1 MGTGNRF
8 KHQGIPEPLSEA
20 HIARLKRKAGL
31 PIDDIP
37 ETKKRKAQNGKASSK
52 TNNNASGK
60 VNRKSN
66 ETKEAQPLPSRNGK
80 AAKPKSKKAKPE
92 PELDLDDMSDG
103 VGGGFSDEDMS
114 GLDEEGGLA
123 DDFLGSD
130 DSVYDS
136 EGEGE
141 RRAMFSEDEDDSDG
155 DAEEKLTAANIVGLS
170 RKLDKEKAEEEAAA
184 EAELQETLQTNID
197 VPHVLEDGDEEQ
209 QNKNLLAPDLQLLR
223 QRISDTIRVLDDFAN
238 LSEPDAS
245 RSEYTAQLL
254 KDICAYYGKR
264 LPVPFELQGALGSE
278 LMLGPTGYSEF
289 LAEKLLNLFPPR
301 EALAFFDANETPRPI
316 VIRTNTLK
324 TSRRE
329 LASALINRGVTLEPV
344 GKWSKVGLQIFES
357 NVPLGATPEYL
368 AGHYIM
374 QAASSFLPCMALAP
388 QEGERILDMASAPGG
403 KTTYLAALMKNTG
416 CIFANDPSKTR
427 SRGLIG
433 NVHRL
438 GVRNVIVC
446 NYDARDFPKV
456 MGGFDRVLLVI
467 AKDPSV
473 KTNKTEKDFITIPH
487 TQKQL
492 LLGAIDSVNHAGTG
506 GYIVYSTCSVS
517 VEENEMV
524 VQYALKKRPN
534 VRLVSTELPFGK
546 EGFTAY
552 QGKTFDK
559 SLSLT
564 RRFYPH
570 TLNLDGFYVAKFHK
584 IGPTLANLV
593 KDKAESTPRQ
603 EEVIDRTPILAD
615 GKISQAVE
623 GDDFGGFDDD
633 EDAEYIQ
640 RAKRNA
646 MRKRGLDPKALD
658 KPKTQDEAKSES
670 PQTKTKAKP
679 ANGGK
684 QKTKRVFNPKSAKL
698 ENGQVKCGE
707 HSLGSIRSNQETCE
721 LCSLIDRAS
730 RFLKP
735 WWPIAEFLD
744 RPERITCAL
753 FNGRNRLGSGV
764 LTGSISQT
772 QVLLDQLF
780 VELNPSYSSVN
791 LIKQEFLDSL
801 RERGAFLD
809 RPESTTG
816 GPRKNNS
823 LNILLIL
830 AGLAPVKATSQ
841 IFIQLHPCLYPVPTV
856 EDYVDDT
863 SPPMV
868 FPTGRIVRPEVNV

>member
-1 MGTGNRF
+1 MGTGNRL

-20 HIARLKRKAGL
+20 HFAKLKRKAGL
-31 PIDDIP
+31 PADDVP

-52 TNNNASGK
+52 ANNKATGRANG
-60 VNRKSN
+60 KSN
-66 ETKEAQPLPSRNGK
+66 GTKVTQPLPSQNGN
-80 AAKPKSKKAKPE
+80 AAKSKSKKAKPE

-114 GLDEEGGLA
+114 GLDEEGGLP

-184 EAELQETLQTNID
+184 EAELQETMQTNIE

-209 QNKNLLAPDLQLLR
+209 QNKLLLAPDLQLLR
-223 QRISDTIRVLDDFAN
+223 QRISDAIRVLDDFAN
-238 LSEPDAS
+238 LSEPGTS

-254 KDICAYYGKR
+254 KDICAYY
-264 LPVPFELQGALGSE
+264 
-278 LMLGPTGYSEF
+278 GYSEF

-357 NVPLGATPEYL
+357 GVPLGATPEYL
-368 AGHYIM
+368 AGHYIL

-456 MGGFDRVLLVI
+456 MGGFDRVLLGEPCTGTGVI

-492 LLGAIDSVNHAGTG
+492 LLGAIDSVNHAGKG
-506 GYIVYSTCSVS
+506 GYVVYSTCSVS

-534 VRLVSTELPFGK
+534 VRLVSTDLPFGK

-584 IGPTLANLV
+584 IGPTPANLV
-593 KDKAESTPRQ
+593 RDRAESTPRQ
-603 EEVIDRTPILAD
+603 EEVIDKTPILAD
-615 GKISQAVE
+615 DKVPAHLRQ
-623 GDDFGGFDDD
+623 GDDFGGFNDD
-633 EDAEYIQ
+633 EDTEYIQ

-646 MRKRGLDPKALD
+646 MRKRGIDPKALD
-658 KPKTQDEAKSES
+658 KPKAQDKAKSES
-670 PQTKTKAKP
+670 SQTKSKAKP
-679 ANGGK
+679 TNGGK
-684 QKTKRVFNPKSAKL
+684 QKTKS
-698 ENGQVKCGE
+698 
-707 HSLGSIRSNQETCE
+707 
-721 LCSLIDRAS
+721 
-730 RFLKP
+730 
-735 WWPIAEFLD
+735 
-744 RPERITCAL
+744 
-753 FNGRNRLGSGV
+753 
-764 LTGSISQT
+764 
-772 QVLLDQLF
+772 
-780 VELNPSYSSVN
+780 
-791 LIKQEFLDSL
+791 
-801 RERGAFLD
+801 
-809 RPESTTG
+809 
-816 GPRKNNS
+816 
-823 LNILLIL
+823 
-830 AGLAPVKATSQ
+830 KA
-841 IFIQLHPCLYPVPTV
+841 
-856 EDYVDDT
+856 
-863 SPPMV
+863 
-868 FPTGRIVRPEVNV
+868 

>member
-1 MGTGNRF
+1 MGTGNRL

-20 HIARLKRKAGL
+20 HFAKLKRKAGL
-31 PIDDIP
+31 PVDDVP

-52 TNNNASGK
+52 ASSKASNKSTGKANGKTNGTK
-60 VNRKSN
+60 V
-66 ETKEAQPLPSRNGK
+66 TQPLPIQNGK
-80 AAKPKSKKAKPE
+80 AAKSKSKKAKPE

-103 VGGGFSDEDMS
+103 IGGGFSDEDMS
-114 GLDEEGGLA
+114 VLDEEGGLA

-197 VPHVLEDGDEEQ
+197 VPHVLEDGDEQ

-238 LSEPDAS
+238 LSEPGTS
-245 RSEYTAQLL
+245 RSEYTAQFL
-254 KDICAYYGKR
+254 KDICAYY
-264 LPVPFELQGALGSE
+264 
-278 LMLGPTGYSEF
+278 GYSEF
-289 LAEKLLNLFPPR
+289 LAEKLLGLFPPR

-368 AGHYIM
+368 AGHYIL

-584 IGPTLANLV
+584 IGPTPANLV
-593 KDKAESTPRQ
+593 KDKAQSTPRQ
-603 EEVIDRTPILAD
+603 EEVIDKTPILAD
-615 GKISQAVE
+615 DKVPSQGVD

-658 KPKTQDEAKSES
+658 KPKSHDKAKSDNS
-670 PQTKTKAKP
+670 KTKAEAKP
-679 ANGGK
+679 TNGGK
-684 QKTKRVFNPKSAKL
+684 QK
-698 ENGQVKCGE
+698 
-707 HSLGSIRSNQETCE
+707 
-721 LCSLIDRAS
+721 
-730 RFLKP
+730 
-735 WWPIAEFLD
+735 
-744 RPERITCAL
+744 
-753 FNGRNRLGSGV
+753 
-764 LTGSISQT
+764 
-772 QVLLDQLF
+772 
-780 VELNPSYSSVN
+780 
-791 LIKQEFLDSL
+791 
-801 RERGAFLD
+801 
-809 RPESTTG
+809 
-816 GPRKNNS
+816 KNK
-823 LNILLIL
+823 
-830 AGLAPVKATSQ
+830 V
-841 IFIQLHPCLYPVPTV
+841 
-856 EDYVDDT
+856 
-863 SPPMV
+863 
-868 FPTGRIVRPEVNV
+868 

>member
-1 MGTGNRF
+1 MGVGNRL
-8 KHQGIPEPLSEA
+8 KHQGVPAPLSDA
-20 HIARLKRKAGL
+20 HFAKLKRKAGL
-31 PIDDIP
+31 PVDDDVP
-37 ETKKRKAQNGKASSK
+37 DTKKRKAQNGKASTKPSG
-52 TNNNASGK
+52 NANGRSNGTKASQAPPSRSGK
-60 VNRKSN
+60 SAKSKSMK
-66 ETKEAQPLPSRNGK
+66 T
-80 AAKPKSKKAKPE
+80 KPK
-92 PELDLDDMSDG
+92 PELDLEDISDG
-103 VGGGFSDEDMS
+103 VGSGFSDEDMS
-114 GLDEEGGLA
+114 DLEGEDELV

-170 RKLDKEKAEEEAAA
+170 RKLDKEKAEEEADA

-197 VPHVLEDGDEEQ
+197 VPHVLEDGDEAQ
-209 QNKNLLAPDLQLLR
+209 QNTALLPPDLQLLR

-238 LSEPDAS
+238 LSEPGTS

-254 KDICAYYGKR
+254 KDICAYY
-264 LPVPFELQGALGSE
+264 
-278 LMLGPTGYSEF
+278 GYSEF

-344 GKWSKVGLQIFES
+344 GKWSKRLI
-357 NVPLGATPEYL
+357 ATPEYL
-368 AGHYIM
+368 AGQYIL

-438 GVRNVIVC
+438 GVRNVVVC

-506 GYIVYSTCSVS
+506 GFIVYSTCSVS

-534 VRLVSTELPFGK
+534 VRLVSTDLPFGK

-564 RRFYPH
+564 RRFVYQYIETAPFD
-570 TLNLDGFYVAKFHK
+570 LLIIGSYVAKFQK
-584 IGPTLANLV
+584 IGPTPANLV
-593 KDKAESTPRQ
+593 RDKAESTSRRQ
-603 EEVIDRTPILAD
+603 EDVVDKTPI
-615 GKISQAVE
+615 S
-623 GDDFGGFDDD
+623 DDDKTTSGAENDNFGGFDDEED
-633 EDAEYIQ
+633 EAYMQ

-646 MRKRGLDPKALD
+646 MRKRGLNPKALD
-658 KPKTQDEAKSES
+658 KPKAQ
-670 PQTKTKAKP
+670 P
-679 ANGGK
+679 K
-684 QKTKRVFNPKSAKL
+684 QKTKPSSTNGSKPKSA
-698 ENGQVKCGE
+698 
-707 HSLGSIRSNQETCE
+707 T
-721 LCSLIDRAS
+721 
-730 RFLKP
+730 
-735 WWPIAEFLD
+735 
-744 RPERITCAL
+744 
-753 FNGRNRLGSGV
+753 
-764 LTGSISQT
+764 
-772 QVLLDQLF
+772 
-780 VELNPSYSSVN
+780 
-791 LIKQEFLDSL
+791 
-801 RERGAFLD
+801 
-809 RPESTTG
+809 
-816 GPRKNNS
+816 
-823 LNILLIL
+823 
-830 AGLAPVKATSQ
+830 KA
-841 IFIQLHPCLYPVPTV
+841 
-856 EDYVDDT
+856 
-863 SPPMV
+863 
-868 FPTGRIVRPEVNV
+868 

>member
-1 MGTGNRF
+1 MGVGNRF
-8 KHQGIPEPLSEA
+8 KHQGVPEPLSEA
-20 HIARLKRKAGL
+20 HFAKLKRKAGL
-31 PIDDIP
+31 PADDVP
-37 ETKKRKAQNGKASSK
+37 ETKKRKAQNGKANGKSTNKANGKSK
-52 TNNNASGK
+52 DAK
-60 VNRKSN
+60 V
-66 ETKEAQPLPSRNGK
+66 AQPLPSRNGK
-80 AAKPKSKKAKPE
+80 TAKPKSKKAKPE
-92 PELDLDDMSDG
+92 PELGPEDISDG
-103 VGGGFSDEDMS
+103 IGGGFSDEDMS
-114 GLDEEGGLA
+114 GLDDDDDELV

-141 RRAMFSEDEDDSDG
+141 PRAMFSEDEDDSDG
-155 DAEEKLTAANIVGLS
+155 GAEERLTAANIVGLS
-170 RKLDKEKAEEEAAA
+170 RKLDKEREEEEAAA

-197 VPHVLEDGDEEQ
+197 VPHVLEDGADEGQ
-209 QNKNLLAPDLQLLR
+209 AKAPLLAPDLQLLR

-238 LSEPDAS
+238 LSEPGAS

-254 KDICAYYGKR
+254 KDICAYYG
-264 LPVPFELQGALGSE
+264 
-278 LMLGPTGYSEF
+278 YSEY

-344 GKWSKVGLQIFES
+344 GLQIFES
-357 NVPLGATPEYL
+357 SVPLGATPEYL
-368 AGHYIM
+368 AGHYIL

-416 CIFANDPSKTR
+416 CVFANDPSKTR

-456 MGGFDRVLLVI
+456 MGGFDRVLLDAPCTGTGVI

-552 QGKTFDK
+552 QGKTFE
-559 SLSLT
+559 
-564 RRFYPH
+564 FYPH
-570 TLNLDGFYVAKFHK
+570 TLNLDGFFVAKFHK
-584 IGPTLANLV
+584 IGPTPASLV
-593 KDKAESTPRQ
+593 NSRAESAPKQQ
-603 EEVIDRTPILAD
+603 EEVFDKTPILGD
-615 GKISQAVE
+615 DNVPSQAIE
-623 GDDFGGFDDD
+623 GGDFGGFDDD
-633 EDAEYIQ
+633 EDAEYIE

-646 MRKRGLDPKALD
+646 MRKRGLDPKALE
-658 KPKTQDEAKSES
+658 KPKAQSKAKTDS
-670 PQTKTKAKP
+670 PEVKTKAKGDSSEGKAKAKP
-679 ANGGK
+679 TNGNK
-684 QKTKRVFNPKSAKL
+684 PK
-698 ENGQVKCGE
+698 
-707 HSLGSIRSNQETCE
+707 
-721 LCSLIDRAS
+721 
-730 RFLKP
+730 
-735 WWPIAEFLD
+735 
-744 RPERITCAL
+744 
-753 FNGRNRLGSGV
+753 
-764 LTGSISQT
+764 
-772 QVLLDQLF
+772 
-780 VELNPSYSSVN
+780 
-791 LIKQEFLDSL
+791 
-801 RERGAFLD
+801 
-809 RPESTTG
+809 
-816 GPRKNNS
+816 KNKS
-823 LNILLIL
+823 
-830 AGLAPVKATSQ
+830 KA
-841 IFIQLHPCLYPVPTV
+841 
-856 EDYVDDT
+856 
-863 SPPMV
+863 
-868 FPTGRIVRPEVNV
+868 

>member
-1 MGTGNRF
+1 MGVGNRF
-8 KHQGIPEPLSEA
+8 KHQGVPEPLSEA
-20 HIARLKRKAGL
+20 HFAKLKRKAGH
-31 PIDDIP
+31 PVDDVP
-37 ETKKRKAQNGKASSK
+37 ETKKRKAQNGKANSK
-52 TNNNASGK
+52 ANG
-60 VNRKSN
+60 KSN
-66 ETKEAQPLPSRNGK
+66 DAKATKPLPTRSSK
-80 AAKPKSKKAKPE
+80 AAKPKSKKGKPE
-92 PELDLDDMSDG
+92 PELDLEDMSDG
-103 VGGGFSDEDMS
+103 VGGGFSDEDMP
-114 GLDEEGGLA
+114 GLEDDDALV

-141 RRAMFSEDEDDSDG
+141 RRAMFSEDEDESDG

-184 EAELQETLQTNID
+184 EAEFQETIQTNID
-197 VPHVLEDGDEEQ
+197 IPHVLEGEEEQ
-209 QNKNLLAPDLQLLR
+209 NKALLAPDLQLLR

-238 LSEPDAS
+238 LSESGTS
-245 RSEYTAQLL
+245 RSEYTAQLQ
-254 KDICAYYGKR
+254 KDICAYY
-264 LPVPFELQGALGSE
+264 
-278 LMLGPTGYSEF
+278 GYSEF
-289 LAEKLLNLFPPR
+289 LAEKLLGLFPPR

-357 NVPLGATPEYL
+357 NYL
-368 AGHYIM
+368 AGHYIL

-416 CIFANDPSKTR
+416 CVFANDPSKTR

-438 GVRNVIVC
+438 GLLSVIMMP
-446 NYDARDFPKV
+446 NWMFWITDFEQRDFPKV
-456 MGGFDRVLLVI
+456 MGGFDRVLLGEPCTGTGVI

-506 GYIVYSTCSVS
+506 GFIVYSTCSVS
-517 VEENEMV
+517 IEENEMV

-534 VRLVSTELPFGK
+534 VRLVSTDLPFGK

-570 TLNLDGFYVAKFHK
+570 TLNLDGFYVAKFQK
-584 IGPTLANLV
+584 TGPTPASLV
-593 KDKAESTPRQ
+593 KSRTESAPKQT
-603 EEVIDRTPILAD
+603 EEVIDKTPILAD
-615 GKISQAVE
+615 DKAVE

-646 MRKRGLDPKALD
+646 MRKRGLDPKALE
-658 KPKTQDEAKSES
+658 KPKAESKAKIDSSEAK
-670 PQTKTKAKP
+670 PKAKST
-679 ANGGK
+679 NGSK
-684 QKTKRVFNPKSAKL
+684 PKNKS
-698 ENGQVKCGE
+698 
-707 HSLGSIRSNQETCE
+707 
-721 LCSLIDRAS
+721 
-730 RFLKP
+730 
-735 WWPIAEFLD
+735 
-744 RPERITCAL
+744 
-753 FNGRNRLGSGV
+753 
-764 LTGSISQT
+764 
-772 QVLLDQLF
+772 
-780 VELNPSYSSVN
+780 
-791 LIKQEFLDSL
+791 
-801 RERGAFLD
+801 
-809 RPESTTG
+809 
-816 GPRKNNS
+816 
-823 LNILLIL
+823 
-830 AGLAPVKATSQ
+830 KA
-841 IFIQLHPCLYPVPTV
+841 
-856 EDYVDDT
+856 
-863 SPPMV
+863 
-868 FPTGRIVRPEVNV
+868 

>member
-1 MGTGNRF
+1 MGTGNRL

-20 HIARLKRKAGL
+20 HFAKLKRKAGL
-31 PIDDIP
+31 PVDDVP
-37 ETKKRKAQNGKASSK
+37 ETKKRKAQNGKPSSK
-52 TNNNASGK
+52 SNNKANGK
-60 VNRKSN
+60 ANGKSN
-66 ETKEAQPLPSRNGK
+66 GTKVTKPLPPQNGK
-80 AAKPKSKKAKPE
+80 AAKSKSKKSKPE

-103 VGGGFSDEDMS
+103 VGGGFSDDDMS
-114 GLDEEGGLA
+114 DLGEEGGLG

-141 RRAMFSEDEDDSDG
+141 SRAIFSEDEDDSEG
-155 DAEEKLTAANIVGLS
+155 DAEERLTAANIVGLS
-170 RKLDKEKAEEEAAA
+170 RKLDEERAEEEAADK
-184 EAELQETLQTNID
+184 AELQETLQTNID
-197 VPHVLEDGDEEQ
+197 IPHVLEDGTEEQ
-209 QNKNLLAPDLQLLR
+209 NKLLLAPDLQLLR

-238 LSEPDAS
+238 LSEPGTS

-254 KDICAYYGKR
+254 KDICAYYG
-264 LPVPFELQGALGSE
+264 
-278 LMLGPTGYSEF
+278 YSEF
-289 LAEKLLNLFPPR
+289 LAEKLLGLFPPR

-316 VIRTNTLK
+316 VIRTNTLR

-368 AGHYIM
+368 AGHYIL

-403 KTTYLAALMKNTG
+403 KATYLAAMMKNMG
-416 CIFANDPSKTR
+416 CIFANDPSKAR
-427 SRGLIG
+427 SRALIG

-456 MGGFDRVLLVI
+456 MGGFDRVLLDAPCTGTGVI

-492 LLGAIDSVNHAGTG
+492 LLGAIDSVNHTGTG
-506 GYIVYSTCSVS
+506 GYVVYSTCSVS

-534 VRLVSTELPFGK
+534 VRLVSTDIPFGK

-570 TLNLDGFYVAKFHK
+570 TLNMDGFFVAKFHK
-584 IGPTLANLV
+584 IGPTPANLV
-593 KDKAESTPRQ
+593 KDRAERTSRPQ
-603 EEVIDRTPILAD
+603 EEVIDKTPISGD
-615 GKISQAVE
+615 DKTPVQEVE
-623 GDDFGGFDDD
+623 GGEFGGFDDE
-633 EDAEYIQ
+633 EDTEYIQ

-646 MRKRGLDPKALD
+646 MRKRGLDPKALE
-658 KPKTQDEAKSES
+658 KPKAQDKAKKDSS
-670 PQTKTKAKP
+670 RGKAKGKATNGGKLKTKTKP
-679 ANGGK
+679 
-684 QKTKRVFNPKSAKL
+684 
-698 ENGQVKCGE
+698 
-707 HSLGSIRSNQETCE
+707 
-721 LCSLIDRAS
+721 
-730 RFLKP
+730 
-735 WWPIAEFLD
+735 
-744 RPERITCAL
+744 
-753 FNGRNRLGSGV
+753 
-764 LTGSISQT
+764 
-772 QVLLDQLF
+772 
-780 VELNPSYSSVN
+780 
-791 LIKQEFLDSL
+791 
-801 RERGAFLD
+801 
-809 RPESTTG
+809 
-816 GPRKNNS
+816 
-823 LNILLIL
+823 
-830 AGLAPVKATSQ
+830 
-841 IFIQLHPCLYPVPTV
+841 
-856 EDYVDDT
+856 
-863 SPPMV
+863 
-868 FPTGRIVRPEVNV
+868 

>member
-8 KHQGIPEPLSEA
+8 KHQGVPEPLSEA
-20 HIARLKRKAGL
+20 HFAKLKRKAGL
-31 PIDDIP
+31 PVDDVP
-37 ETKKRKAQNGKASSK
+37 ETKKRKAQNGKA
-52 TNNNASGK
+52 NGK
-60 VNRKSN
+60 ANGKSN
-66 ETKEAQPLPSRNGK
+66 GKSNDAKAVKSLPLRNGK
-80 AAKPKSKKAKPE
+80 VAKSKAKKAKPE
-92 PELDLDDMSDG
+92 PELDLEDMSDG
-103 VGGGFSDEDMS
+103 VGSGFSDEELS
-114 GLDEEGGLA
+114 GLDGEDGLV
-123 DDFLGSD
+123 DNFLGSD

-136 EGEGE
+136 EGEGGH
-141 RRAMFSEDEDDSDG
+141 RAMFSEDEDDSDG

-170 RKLDKEKAEEEAAA
+170 RKLDKERAEEEAAA

-197 VPHVLEDGDEEQ
+197 VPHVLEDGTEEEQ
-209 QNKNLLAPDLQLLR
+209 NKTLLAPDLQLLR
-223 QRISDTIRVLDDFAN
+223 QRISDTIRVLDDFAT
-238 LSEPDAS
+238 LSEPGTS

-254 KDICAYYGKR
+254 KDICAYY
-264 LPVPFELQGALGSE
+264 
-278 LMLGPTGYSEF
+278 GYSEF

-344 GKWSKVGLQIFES
+344 GKWSKVGLQVFES

-368 AGHYIM
+368 AGHYIL
-374 QAASSFLPCMALAP
+374 QAASSFLPCMALQP

-456 MGGFDRVLLVI
+456 MGGFDRVLLDAPCTGTGVI

-492 LLGAIDSVNHAGTG
+492 LLGGIDSVNHAGTG
-506 GYIVYSTCSVS
+506 GFIVYSTCSVS

-534 VRLVSTELPFGK
+534 VRLVSTDLPFGK

-570 TLNLDGFYVAKFHK
+570 TLNLDGFFVAKFQK
-584 IGPTLANLV
+584 IGPTPANLV
-593 KDKAESTPRQ
+593 QTRPESVPKEQ
-603 EEVIDRTPILAD
+603 EVIDKTPILAD
-615 GKISQAVE
+615 DKVSAQLLG
-623 GDDFGGFDDD
+623 GDDFGGFDEE
-633 EDAEYIQ
+633 EDAEYME
-640 RAKRNA
+640 RAKRSA
-646 MRKRGLDPKALD
+646 MRKRGLDPKALA
-658 KPKTQDEAKSES
+658 KPKVQNKAKSDSAEA
-670 PQTKTKAKP
+670 KTKAK
-679 ANGGK
+679 ATNGSK
-684 QKTKRVFNPKSAKL
+684 AKSKSA
-698 ENGQVKCGE
+698 
-707 HSLGSIRSNQETCE
+707 
-721 LCSLIDRAS
+721 A
-730 RFLKP
+730 
-735 WWPIAEFLD
+735 
-744 RPERITCAL
+744 
-753 FNGRNRLGSGV
+753 
-764 LTGSISQT
+764 
-772 QVLLDQLF
+772 
-780 VELNPSYSSVN
+780 
-791 LIKQEFLDSL
+791 
-801 RERGAFLD
+801 
-809 RPESTTG
+809 
-816 GPRKNNS
+816 
-823 LNILLIL
+823 
-830 AGLAPVKATSQ
+830 
-841 IFIQLHPCLYPVPTV
+841 
-856 EDYVDDT
+856 
-863 SPPMV
+863 
-868 FPTGRIVRPEVNV
+868 